1 VDFLISACGF
11 LHHPRYPE
19 IEGLESFA
27 GDMFHSARWDHSVP
41 LRGKRIGLVGTGSTG
56 VQITCGLSQEA
67 GRLEIFQRT
76 AQWVFPGRNPEYS
89 AATQRIMRRLPLL
102 NRAAYRFWQYYFE
115 HLIGRAVVQPGWQRR
130 FVDLL
135 CRLNLRT
142 VKDPL
147 LRAKLTPDH
156 EPMCKRLV
164 VSANFYKAVQQ
175 PNVDVVVRGIDHV
188 EPKGIVTTDGK
199 LHELDVLV
207 LATGF
212 DAHAYLRPMELHGP
226 GGITLDDAWRDG
238 PRAYRTVA
246 LPGFPNFFMLM
257 GPHSPIGNQSMVI
270 VAETQAGYA
279 MQLIRMFMDGE
290 LDSVSPSAEATERF
304 NAEMRAAMP
313 NTIWTTGCNS
323 WYLGKDGLP
332 ELWPFTPERHREMLR
347 APALEEL
354 EIRRATEV
362 TPA

>member
-1 VDFLISACGF
+1 
-11 LHHPRYPE
+11 
-19 IEGLESFA
+19 
-27 GDMFHSARWDHSVP
+27 
-41 LRGKRIGLVGTGSTG
+41 
-56 VQITCGLSQEA
+56 
-67 GRLEIFQRT
+67 
-76 AQWVFPGRNPEYS
+76 
-89 AATQRIMRRLPLL
+89 
-102 NRAAYRFWQYYFE
+102 
-115 HLIGRAVVQPGWQRR
+115 
-130 FVDLL
+130 VDLL